1 MSGLISCTV
10 RCKKCDSSIGLSV
23 SRHISVV
30 YSDVSED
37 EWHCNIVNKLNWG
50 SSNGIS
56 IHIYFSQISLSTEEY

>member
-23 SRHISVV
+23 SGHISVV

-37 EWHCNIVNKLNWG
+37 EWHCNIVNKLN
-50 SSNGIS
+50 
-56 IHIYFSQISLSTEEY
+56 